1 MLNVNLLTF
10 STYCLFQ
17 NVVLLTYFDIA
28 QHFIYHSY
36 IIEWKIDESKGFAP
50 WCGNIIDGI
59 IALNREADIGSVVE
73 AGVAFYKTFGGY
85 EGGDILWVV
94 G

>member
-1 MLNVNLLTF
+1 MLLIVRLF
-10 STYCLFQ
+10 VCSGVCLFL

-50 WCGNIIDGI
+50 WCGNIVDGI
-59 IALNREADIGSVVE
+59 LLVVLHAE
-73 AGVAFYKTFGGY
+73 QVAYDY
-85 EGGDILWVV
+85 RICSIR
-94 G
+94 

>member
-1 MLNVNLLTF
+1 MLLIVRLF
-10 STYCLFQ
+10 VCSGVCLFL

-28 QHFIYHSY
+28 QHFIYNSY

-59 IALNREADIGSVVE
+59 IAWPYSYGNAS
-73 AGVAFYKTFGGY
+73 
-85 EGGDILWVV
+85 
-94 G
+94 

>member
-1 MLNVNLLTF
+1 MSQPISVQDIR
-10 STYCLFQ
+10 CLFQ

-50 WCGNIIDGI
+50 WCGNIVDGI
-59 IALNREADIGSVVE
+59 IAWPYSYGNAS
-73 AGVAFYKTFGGY
+73 
-85 EGGDILWVV
+85 
-94 G
+94 